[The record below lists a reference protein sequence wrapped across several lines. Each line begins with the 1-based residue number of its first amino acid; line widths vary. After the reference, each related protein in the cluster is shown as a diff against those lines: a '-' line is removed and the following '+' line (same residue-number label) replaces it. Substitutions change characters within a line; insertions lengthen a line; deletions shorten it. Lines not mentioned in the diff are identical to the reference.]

1 MPKYNSVDTIPA
13 KVFFHILETK
23 DFQKLKPKPSEQGL
37 EQIFISIYDEFFI
50 KSDNAEA
57 KQYLELTEQ
66 IADQK
71 YKIATLKLNLHNQYV
86 NQETISDSEE
96 LRELKISMRNDFIE
110 ALQIGYNITI
120 DKEQPFINE
129 VERVLTTE
137 IGYLENDLAMLEMNY
152 KSMISNSKQ
161 KAFDYEENIVAME
174 NVLNRNINDGIMLD
188 KYIAYGKNVNKVV
201 EQQKQ
206 NKK

>member
-1 MPKYNSVDTIPA
+1 MSKYNSIYNLPA
-13 KVFFHILETK
+13 KTFFTILESK
-23 DFQKLKPKPSEQGL
+23 NYQLLKPKPSEKGL
-37 EQIFISIYDEFFI
+37 EQIFISIYDDFFI

-57 KQYLELTEQ
+57 KQYLETTTE
-66 IADQK
+66 IAQLK
-71 YKIATLKLNLHNQYV
+71 YKIATLKQSLHFYFYNQTTE
-86 NQETISDSEE
+86 Q
-96 LRELKISMRNDFIE
+96 MRNEFIE
-110 ALQIGYNITI
+110 ALKEGYGIEI

-137 IGYLENDLAMLEMNY
+137 IGILENDLSMLEISY

-161 KAFDYEENIVAME
+161 KAFDYEENIVNME

-188 KYIAYGKNVNKVV
+188 KYIAYGKTVNKIV

-206 NKK
+206 KKK

>member
-1 MPKYNSVDTIPA
+1 MPKYKSVDTIPA
-13 KVFFHILETK
+13 KVFFTILESK
-23 DFQKLKPKPSEQGL
+23 NYQDLRPKPKEQGL
-37 EQIFISIYDEFFI
+37 EQIFIAIYDEFFI

-57 KQYLELTEQ
+57 KQYLETTTQ
-66 IADQK
+66 IAQLK
-71 YKIATLKLNLHNQYV
+71 YKIATLKQSLHFYFYNQTT
-86 NQETISDSEE
+86 E
-96 LRELKISMRNDFIE
+96 KMRNDFIE
-110 ALQIGYNITI
+110 ALQIGYSITI

-137 IGYLENDLAMLEMNY
+137 IGFLENDLAMLEMNY

-188 KYIAYGKNVNKVV
+188 KYIAYGKNVNKIV

>member
-1 MPKYNSVDTIPA
+1 MPKYHNIETIPA
-13 KVFFHILETK
+13 KVFFTILESK
-23 DFQKLKPKPSEQGL
+23 NYQLLKPKPKEKGL
-37 EQIFISIYDEFFI
+37 EKIFISIYDEFFI

-57 KQYLELTEQ
+57 KQYLETTTE
-66 IADQK
+66 IARLN
-71 YKIATLKLNLHNQYV
+71 YKISTLKLNLHNQYV
-86 NQETISDSEE
+86 NQETINDSEE

-137 IGYLENDLAMLEMNY
+137 IGFLDNDLAMLEMNY

-188 KYIAYGKNVNKVV
+188 KYIAYGKNVNKIV

-206 NKK
+206 KKK

>member
-1 MPKYNSVDTIPA
+1 MPKYHSIDTIPA
-13 KVFFHILETK
+13 KVFFTILETK
-23 DFQKLKPKPSEQGL
+23 DFQKLKPKPKEKGL

-57 KQYLELTEQ
+57 KQYLETTTE
-66 IADQK
+66 IAK
-71 YKIATLKLNLHNQYV
+71 LNYKIATLKQSLHFYFYNQ
-86 NQETISDSEE
+86 TTEE
-96 LRELKISMRNDFIE
+96 MRNDFIE
-110 ALQIGYNITI
+110 ALQVGYNITI

-137 IGYLENDLAMLEMNY
+137 IGYLENDLSMLEISY
-152 KSMISNSKQ
+152 KSMINNSKQ

-174 NVLNRNINDGIMLD
+174 NVLNRNINDGIILD
-188 KYIAYGKNVNKVV
+188 KYIAYGKNVSKIV
-201 EQQKQ
+201 EQQKI

>member
-1 MPKYNSVDTIPA
+1 MPKYHNIETIPA
-13 KVFFHILETK
+13 KVFFTILESK
-23 DFQKLKPKPSEQGL
+23 NYQLLKPKPKEKGL
-37 EQIFISIYDEFFI
+37 EQIFIYIYDEFFI

-57 KQYLELTEQ
+57 KQYLETTTE
-66 IADQK
+66 IANLK
-71 YKIATLKLNLHNQYV
+71 YKIATLKQSLHFYFYNQTTE
-86 NQETISDSEE
+86 Q
-96 LRELKISMRNDFIE
+96 MRNDFIE

-137 IGYLENDLAMLEMNY
+137 IGFLDNDLAMLEMNY

-174 NVLNRNINDGIMLD
+174 DVVNRPIKDGIMLD
-188 KYIAYGKNVNKVV
+188 KYIAYAKRTQQII

-206 NKK
+206 KKK